1 MYSWLLCWL
10 EKHQLHNSR
19 ASNQYNRTLSY
30 IVEHADSSAGLRPPS
45 SHQRSKCT
53 AQYKVVNIHLL
64 MNLPTMTSNEC
75 SSCGSFEVWICLQF
89 VFWTL
94 YLTVASN
101 ESRFC
106 LKMMLQSKFQ
116 AKQWWWTPVFLIHCL
131 GFPHDFP
138 MVFPPFPYK
147 HQLRGWLHGSCCPES
162 LAELRAAAGLVGN
175 GVHQVMYCK

>member
-19 ASNQYNRTLSY
+19 ASNQYCGTCWFKCG
-30 IVEHADSSAGLRPPS
+30 VAATEFPPS
-45 SHQRSKCT
+45 SYELAYHDQ
-53 AQYKVVNIHLL
+53 QWMLFLWLIPGVDL
-64 MNLPTMTSNEC
+64 
-75 SSCGSFEVWICLQF
+75 SSVCVLNPIFNSH
-89 VFWTL
+89 
-94 YLTVASN
+94 
-101 ESRFC
+101 ESRVTF
-106 LKMMLQSKFQ
+106 LSQNDVTKQVSSQTMMMN
-116 AKQWWWTPVFLIHCL
+116 TCFLIHCL